1 MCIESAIPGTGLIM
15 MPRKLRGRALSQ
27 TGVSQVPLGRNNTCC
42 YSDEHGER
50 ASGVREEHTEKLK
63 GRSCM
68 KQHGNI
74 SAHTLFATLSVYEA
88 NTGELAVKPEFS
100 EGESFMER
108 ISEYQVL

>member
-1 MCIESAIPGTGLIM
+1 
-15 MPRKLRGRALSQ
+15 
-27 TGVSQVPLGRNNTCC
+27 
-42 YSDEHGER
+42 
-50 ASGVREEHTEKLK
+50 
-63 GRSCM
+63 M